1 MVMHGDEYLISR
13 VHQCFQL
20 NYFKPFQI
28 CQRSVTV
35 SVAAD
40 ANMFSWSTYKY
51 TLGVKYTLVV
61 PGSELL

>member
-1 MVMHGDEYLISR
+1 M
-13 VHQCFQL
+13 
-20 NYFKPFQI
+20 P
-28 CQRSVTV
+28 
-35 SVAAD
+35 VAAD